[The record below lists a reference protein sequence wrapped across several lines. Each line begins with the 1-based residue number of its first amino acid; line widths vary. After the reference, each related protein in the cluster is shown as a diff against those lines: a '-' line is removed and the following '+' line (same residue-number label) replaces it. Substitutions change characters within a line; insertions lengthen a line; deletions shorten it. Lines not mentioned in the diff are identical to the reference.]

1 MGNSASTPANGRQLQ
16 RRTQSPSP
24 SPGAPHRS
32 LRTKKRSLELPDLAS
47 LALTSTSSQPQKQP
61 KTPSIPIP
69 GQKPNAEQPERGR
82 PKFSST
88 DLLDQRATTSNQPFP
103 PRGTPY
109 YRQQHQQQIQQRRI
123 QELYNQSHAPASPP
137 PPPEPRQPQRASAPP
152 IVAREVVRSSIPVAL
167 DPAARQAPNLGPFA
181 RQQPVPTKIVWRG
194 GGYNVVLA
202 RAGDDDWKGRR
213 VMERESPGSPVFV
226 TTVDL
231 LPGTHHIRFLVDDQW
246 RVADDLPTAVD
257 DQGSLAN
264 YVAVPFPPAGKPKD
278 PSFFVESAPATP
290 PPPQPKTIKD
300 VPNPVQQEQWTN
312 VLPPEL
318 LEAFKE
324 EEMYLAANQ
333 GQVDPHNHHQRVSGF
348 VPAPNIP
355 PAPTLPRHLDK
366 LILNM
371 RVSPGPAANAIGNTA
386 GPVGNAASVIQSG
399 LNGGVGSGQGGSGR
413 SSRRDRSDRER
424 REERRR
430 GRERGYS
437 DVSGSRRGMQPPP
450 PPPPTEVG
458 EIGPSSAD
466 GILADSIPTTINEV
480 PPVEGEQLHETTGEA
495 PTSIQSTATT
505 TPTTSTTPIPSPSIP
520 TSGGTVSSRS
530 ITIDTNNM
538 PSLTDDA
545 SVLPV
550 PSHVVLHH
558 LCTSAIRNGVLA
570 VASTTRYRK
579 KYLTTIYYKPTA

>member
-1 MGNSASTPANGRQLQ
+1 YHRQ
-16 RRTQSPSP
+16 
-24 SPGAPHRS
+24 
-32 LRTKKRSLELPDLAS
+32 PD
-47 LALTSTSSQPQKQP
+47 
-61 KTPSIPIP
+61 
-69 GQKPNAEQPERGR
+69 G
-82 PKFSST
+82 
-88 DLLDQRATTSNQPFP
+88 
-103 PRGTPY
+103 
-109 YRQQHQQQIQQRRI
+109 QHQRNL
-123 QELYNQSHAPASPP
+123 QEIYEQSNVPASPADQRHTARP
-137 PPPEPRQPQRASAPP
+137 PASKS
-152 IVAREVVRSSIPVAL
+152 EVVRSSIPVAL
-167 DPAARQAPNLGPFA
+167 DLTAKSAGAPAPKP
-181 RQQPVPTKIVWRG
+181 QPVTTKIVWRG

-202 RAGDDDWKGRR
+202 RAGHDEWKGRTI
-213 VMERESPGSPVFV
+213 MQRESPVSPNFI
-226 TTVDL
+226 TMVDL

-264 YVAVPFPPAGKPKD
+264 YVAVPFGLPKAKD
-278 PSFFVESAPATP
+278 PSFFVESAPPTP
-290 PPPQPKTIKD
+290 PPQRTHKD

-312 VLPPEL
+312 ILPPEL

-333 GQVDPHNHHQRVSGF
+333 GQVDPNTNHHRVSGF
-348 VPAPNIP
+348 IPAPNIP
-355 PAPTLPRHLDK
+355 PAPSLPRHLDK

-371 RVSPGPAANAIGNTA
+371 RVSPGPSASAIKTTTQ
-386 GPVGNAASVIQSG
+386 VGNAASVVQSG
-399 LNGGVGSGQGGSGR
+399 LPGGVGSGQGSSGR
-413 SSRRDRSDRER
+413 QSRRDRERTREER

-437 DVSGSRRGMQPPP
+437 DATGSRRGPPP

-458 EIGPSSAD
+458 EIGPSSAER
-466 GILADSIPTTINEV
+466 IAEYV
-480 PPVEGEQLHETTGEA
+480 PPTISEHAVPEASSTTDPLIGSA
-495 PTSIQSTATT
+495 DTADTLVPSIASTATSTAHT
-505 TPTTSTTPIPSPSIP
+505 TPLSSPP
-520 TSGGTVSSRS
+520 LPAPAGLVNSRT

-579 KYLTTIYYKPTA
+579 KYLTTIYYKPT